1 MFCPWILYFD
11 LFPLQYTDLT
21 HQVWRFLVYIF
32 LGHATRNIHGEWEA
46 VEKELTRPVV
56 RKPCIKSCDEP
67 WIGKI
72 DSSYSK
78 FLSIP
83 LILLHKNLCKKVP
96 GKKFLEKNLEIKTL
110 EKSPNFLKSLE
121 KMSLEIKSCVL
132 GSWDFF
138 PKIVW
143 GPPIKCQEIRSQEKK
158 SWRK

>member
-1 MFCPWILYFD
+1 MTR
-11 LFPLQYTDLT
+11 LFLWFFMWKMDPMSGCDIRLVFTIPPRDSTQI
-21 HQVWRFLVYIF
+21 WRIRYGDSWSIF

-96 GKKFLEKNLEIKTL
+96 GKKFLEKKPGNKNFGK
-110 EKSPNFLKSLE
+110 KSEFSQVIE
-121 KMSLEIKSCVL
+121 KMSLEIKSCET
-132 GSWDFF
+132 F
-138 PKIVW
+138 
-143 GPPIKCQEIRSQEKK
+143 
-158 SWRK
+158 